1 MLDQEQKRKI
11 KELLEEGIPKHLQGS
26 MHALGAPAYSDRQV
40 MVDMIEEIVC
50 PKGKPKIITLC
61 GSTRFI
67 EHFAVMGWELEK
79 QGAIALSCHYLPKSY
94 FINKDIS
101 VCDHLAEVEGVKE
114 HFDQLHM
121 RKIEM
126 SDEILVLN
134 VEGYIGE
141 STNNEIAH
149 AKKLGKLIRYLEPMD
164 E

>member
-11 KELLEEGIPKHLQGS
+11 KELLEEGIPRKLQGDS
-26 MHALGAPAYSDRQV
+26 FSQGAPAYSDRQV
-40 MVDMIEEIVC
+40 MVDMIEKIVC
-50 PKGKPKIITLC
+50 PKGTPKIITLC

-67 EHFAVMGWELEK
+67 EHFAVMSWELEK
-79 QGAIALSCHYLPKSY
+79 QGAIVLSCHYLPESY

-114 HFDQLHM
+114 HFGALHF
-121 RKIEM
+121 RKIEI

-149 AKKLGKLIRYLEPMD
+149 AKKLGKHIRYLEPID
-164 E
+164 D